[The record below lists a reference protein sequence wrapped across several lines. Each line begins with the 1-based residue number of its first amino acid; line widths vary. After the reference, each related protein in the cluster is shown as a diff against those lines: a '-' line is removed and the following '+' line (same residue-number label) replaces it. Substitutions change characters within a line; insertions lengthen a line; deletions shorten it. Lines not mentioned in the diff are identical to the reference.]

1 MDKRPWVAFFSQTGS
16 EIADI
21 AESIGRWPDL
31 IVTNSR
37 PPHLRTID
45 KRIEDRK
52 HDIVITTVN
61 KPTLKDYKA
70 LIPFDNAIVTLHG
83 WLRIMPEEI
92 CEKYTIYNGH
102 PGLITWYPELKGKD
116 PQVRAYEG
124 IQEGKYEAAGVV
136 LHKVISEVDEGK
148 ILAEEYF
155 GVDKNL
161 SLDDLFRILKDRSLY
176 TWIQFLRKIL

>member
-1 MDKRPWVAFFSQTGS
+1 MSKPWVAFFSQTGS

-21 AESIGRWPDL
+21 AESINRWPDL
-31 IVTNSR
+31 IITNSR
-37 PPHLRTID
+37 PDHLRTID
-45 KRIEDRK
+45 SRILEIK
-52 HDIVITTVN
+52 HDLLTVTVN
-61 KPTLKDYKA
+61 KPSIEIYRSLLYDKD
-70 LIPFDNAIVTLHG
+70 AIITLHG
-83 WLRIMPEEI
+83 WLRIMPKEI
-92 CEKYTIYNGH
+92 CQEYTIYNGH

-124 IQEGKYEAAGVV
+124 IQEGKYECAGVV
-136 LHKVISEVDEGK
+136 LHKVIPEVDEGK

-176 TWIQFLRKIL
+176 TWINFLRKVL